1 MVSRT
6 NTFIGE
12 YHYSIDSKGRINIPA
27 KFRQAL
33 SPDSDG
39 TFVITR
45 GLDQCVWIYPLEE
58 WERIEDNLR
67 SFTFLRP
74 KERDFIRQ
82 IVRHA
87 TPTKYDKQGRVMI
100 PATLQNIAALDD
112 EVLIIGMLN
121 KIEVWNPNIIDDRY
135 DSFLD
140 LTDEDYE
147 SFAAQ
152 IKL

>member
-12 YHYSIDSKGRINIPA
+12 YNYSIDSKGRINIPS

-67 SFTFLRP
+67 SLTFLRP

-82 IVRHA
+82 IVRYA
-87 TPTKYDKQGRVMI
+87 TPTKYDKQGRVML
-100 PATLQNIAALDD
+100 PATLQKIAELDD
-112 EVLIIGMLN
+112 QVLIIGMLN
-121 KIEVWNPNIIDDRY
+121 KIEVWNPEIIDERY
-135 DSFLD
+135 DTFLD